1 MIWDFCNIFVGMKI
15 KSCLIFICI
24 FSFCVLLSI
33 KAQVIATGGR
43 HSIVLCSDSTVKAW
57 GYNGY
62 GQLGNGNIMEQHSG
76 VPIIN
81 LSQVKQLAGGL
92 FHSLFVKSDGTVWA
106 SGRNNNGPLG
116 DGTNI
121 DRSLAVQLIG
131 LNGIIQAAGGGEHSL
146 FLKNDGTVWACGLN
160 GSGQL
165 GDGTNISKNIPIQI
179 VGLSDVI
186 QVAAGAEFSL
196 FLKSDGTV
204 WACGH
209 NGFGQFGNG
218 STAAKNMPVQ
228 ILGLIEIVQLSA
240 GEWHSLFVKRDGSVF
255 SAGRNN
261 YGQLGD
267 GSTIDKNVPIQIIG
281 LSDIIQADAGGIHS
295 VFVKRDGSVWSCG
308 LNSGGNNDGQLGD
321 GTKVDRSVPVQVIN
335 SWGSGKIIYASATR
349 EHTLFL
355 HENGTIWACGR
366 NNYGQL
372 GYGSFTTVNSF
383 VPVRSK
389 NICPVVSATI
399 NNMKSKKCLMSVDI
413 RNSNSD
419 AILNTSFEMDDATLI
434 FYNYLG
440 QPIKL
445 IRNLFGQE
453 AGINIDGIN
462 NGIYLLSILQN
473 QKSICTSKWIF
484 MN

>member
-24 FSFCVLLSI
+24 YSFCVLLSI

-43 HSIVLCSDSTVKAW
+43 HSIVLCSDSTIRSW

-76 VPIIN
+76 VPVVN
-81 LSQVKQLAGGL
+81 LSQVKQVAGGL
-92 FHSLFVKSDGTVWA
+92 FHSIFVKSDGTVWT

-121 DRSLAVQLIG
+121 DKSFAVQVIG
-131 LNGIIQAAGGGEHSL
+131 LNEVIQAAGGGEHSL

-165 GDGTNISKNIPIQI
+165 GDGTNVSKNVPVQI
-179 VGLSDVI
+179 MGLSDIV

-209 NGFGQFGNG
+209 NGFGQFGN
-218 STAAKNMPVQ
+218 SSNASKNRPVL
-228 ILGLIEIVQLSA
+228 ITGLTEIVHISA
-240 GEWHSLFVKRDGSVF
+240 GEWHSLFVKKDGSVF
-255 SAGRNN
+255 SAGRNH

-267 GSTIDKNVPIQIIG
+267 GSIIDKNVPVQIIG

-295 VFVKRDGSVWSCG
+295 VFVKRDGTVWSCG

-321 GTKVDRSVPVQVIN
+321 GTKVDRSNPVQIIN
-335 SWGSGKIIYASATR
+335 SWGTGKIIYAVATR
-349 EHTLFL
+349 EHSLFL
-355 HENGTIWACGR
+355 HEDGSIWACGR

-372 GYGSFTTVNSF
+372 GYGSFTSLNSF
-383 VPVRSK
+383 IPVRSK
-389 NICPVVSATI
+389 NICPVVSNLS
-399 NNMKSKKCLMSVDI
+399 NNLKSKKCLMSIDI

-419 AILNTSFEMDDATLI
+419 AILKTSFEMNDAQLI
-434 FYNYLG
+434 FYNYMG
-440 QPIKL
+440 QHIKV
-445 IRNLFGQE
+445 IRNLKGYE
-453 AGINIDGIN
+453 AGINIDGMD
-462 NGIYLLSILQN
+462 NGIYLLNIMEN
-473 QKSICTSKWIF
+473 RKTICHSKWIGIK
-484 MN
+484 